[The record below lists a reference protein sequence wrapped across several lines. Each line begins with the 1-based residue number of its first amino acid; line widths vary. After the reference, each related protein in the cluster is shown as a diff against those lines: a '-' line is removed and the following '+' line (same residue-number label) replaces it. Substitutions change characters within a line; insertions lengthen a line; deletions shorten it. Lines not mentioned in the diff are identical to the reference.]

1 MRIITLISEPGPF
14 LLIWTTHL
22 NELKGTLIKRIDAVE
37 ANIQKGY
44 IEEYEDVTKRS
55 LRVEKFST

>member
-1 MRIITLISEPGPF
+1 MDYTLERVER
-14 LLIWTTHL
+14 
-22 NELKGTLIKRIDAVE
+22 NADKEDRDAVE